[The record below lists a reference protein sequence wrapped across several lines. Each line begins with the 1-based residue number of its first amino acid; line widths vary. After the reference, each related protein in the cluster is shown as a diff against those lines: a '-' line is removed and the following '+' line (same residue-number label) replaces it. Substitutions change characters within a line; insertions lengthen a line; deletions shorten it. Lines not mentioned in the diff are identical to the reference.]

1 MESTAQVR
9 SHLKGA
15 ARRVMPRPVLERLY
29 RAWSQL
35 AVVRSGVEPLFHSA
49 GPAPEP
55 LGLEEFRALSREFPP
70 GGGVDVDA
78 MAALHRQYTAGAV
91 ERRGQQ
97 RIVQLSRALGSAMRG
112 VERSLELGCGEGM
125 ASHALARRGIRASGI
140 DLRSEVFDPR
150 ALADGV
156 DLRAMDAGSLQHE
169 SDHFDLVFSF
179 DAFEHFPDPKAVLR
193 EAIRVTR
200 PGGLIYLDFGPL
212 YDSAWGL
219 HAFAALGIPYV
230 QHLFEEDTLQRFCAQ
245 EGVGPIAF
253 DQCNRWPLARYRD
266 LFSRHRPALEPVL
279 LFEKHDVSGLP
290 LIERYPS
297 QLKRR
302 TDDLEALLVGYIEA
316 LFRKI

>member
-15 ARRVMPRPVLERLY
+15 ARRVMPRPMLERLY
-29 RAWSQL
+29 RARSQL
-35 AVVRSGVEPLFHSA
+35 AVARSGVERLFTLV

-55 LGLEEFRALSREFPP
+55 LGLEEFRALHREFPP
-70 GGGVDVDA
+70 GGGEGVDA
-78 MAALHRQYTAGAV
+78 MAALHQQYTPEAV

-97 RIVQLSRALGSAMRG
+97 RVRQLSQALGPAVRG
-112 VERSLELGCGEGM
+112 VERSLELGCAEGM
-125 ASHALARRGIRASGI
+125 VSRALARRGVRASGI
-140 DLRSEVFDPR
+140 DVRGEVFDPR
-150 ALADGV
+150 APADGV
-156 DLRAMDAGSLQHE
+156 DLQAMDAASLEHE
-169 SDHFDLVFSF
+169 SDRFDLVFSF
-179 DAFEHFPDPKAVLR
+179 DAFEHFPDPEAVLR

-200 PGGLIYLDFGPL
+200 RGGLIYLDFGPL

-230 QHLFEEDTLQRFCAQ
+230 QHLFDEDALQGFCTQ
-245 EGVGPIAF
+245 EGVGPISF

-266 LFSRHRPALEPVL
+266 LFSRHRPALERVF

-297 QLKRR
+297 QLKRK
-302 TDDLEALLVGYIEA
+302 TDDLEALLVGYVEA
-316 LFRKI
+316 LFRKV